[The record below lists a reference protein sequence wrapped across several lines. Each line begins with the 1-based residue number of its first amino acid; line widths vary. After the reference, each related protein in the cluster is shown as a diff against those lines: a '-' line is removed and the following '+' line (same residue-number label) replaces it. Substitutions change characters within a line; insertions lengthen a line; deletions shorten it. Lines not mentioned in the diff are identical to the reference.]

1 MKLNLQK
8 LTLLFVLL
16 SLQFSLFSQCVL
28 VPLDLKQRVQASE
41 LIIEGMVVDKQSY
54 WNDEKTMIYTANT
67 IQLSRVYKGS
77 EWIGNTSRLELITL
91 GGTVGLNAL
100 KVSPELS
107 LEMGDIGIFM
117 LVQKDQNWVSES
129 GPQGFIKID
138 KHNGTSADMY
148 TQYPRSSIE
157 KEITSITSIPVVIVN
172 ENLTKITF
180 SSKRAAPS
188 ISSISPTTLTSGTS
202 TVLTIKGSNFKSTR
216 DTSSVQFRDADKGG
230 LSFIKALKRDYI
242 SWTDTQIRVLV
253 RTTAGTGKIRVVVG
267 GNGNIESTDTLKV
280 TYAHSNVVLGDTI
293 AYENQLIGLNQFNGI
308 TWKMNRR
315 FFDSTGA
322 RGAFL
327 RSIERWRCGTLVNW
341 DTLGR
346 LNHSAIKR
354 DKVNMC
360 GWDTSNAMP
369 SGVLAQC
376 FSWYAG
382 CFTPGLV
389 WYTEEM
395 DIRFRV
401 KPTSSTNWLYTT
413 GNANNNQFHFESV
426 ATHELGHGHQLGH
439 VISSP
444 VVMHFAIAN
453 GQTKPNLTTNDI
465 NCGTY
470 VINKS
475 GTAVCGRQKHNKI
488 TQSTCTLVAPLSN
501 FTYSKVQPCKDE
513 TIQFTDSS
521 VGNVSAYVW
530 DFGSGA
536 TPATANTKGPHSVKY
551 SNGGS
556 KTVSLKITTG
566 SGDLTRNKTFN
577 VASDSKIK
585 PTFTYTVAEQA
596 KVSFVNT
603 SNNALSSEWV
613 FGDGDSAFTLNANHT
628 YNNGGVYQVKLKTQN
643 LCNTHDTTV
652 SIKISAVDF
661 VHSEGS
667 FCIGKKLVFQD
678 ASDNNASSWQWTF
691 PGGIPATANGK
702 GPHAVQFS
710 SAGAVSA
717 TLTVGV
723 TGSPNH
729 IYTKTAL
736 ATIGNDTF
744 SNANFTYVY
753 QGSNGVGFVNLSKG
767 SSNTYKWN
775 FGDGDS
781 SNQKNPSH
789 RYSNANNQMVRL
801 TATGVCNTHDT
812 TIALRNFTNLGSLE
826 TNNKFK
832 IVPNPS
838 NGIMMIAAPKNELVS
853 LELYDAMGRRI
864 VFKKV
869 ITNVVIS
876 DLGLAKGMYVVKV
889 SQADYTETLKCLVD

>member
-16 SLQFSLFSQCVL
+16 SLQISLFSQCVL
-28 VPLDLKQRVQASE
+28 VPLDLKQRVNASE
-41 LIIEGMVVDKQSY
+41 LIIEGMVVNKQSY
-54 WNDEKTMIYTANT
+54 WNSEKTMIYTSNT
-67 IQLSRVYKGS
+67 IQLSRVYKGA
-77 EWIGNTSRLELITL
+77 ELINNASQLNVITL

-107 LEMGDIGIFM
+107 LVMGEIGIFM

-138 KHNGTSADMY
+138 KHNGTSADLY
-148 TQYPRSSIE
+148 SQYPRFSID
-157 KEITSITSIPVVIVN
+157 KEIISITSLPVVNIN
-172 ENLTKITF
+172 ENLTKFTF

-188 ISSISPTTLTSGTS
+188 ISSINPTTLTSGTS
-202 TVLTIKGSNFKSTR
+202 TVLTIKGTNFKSTR

-230 LSFIKALKRDYI
+230 LSYIKALKRDYV
-242 SWTDTQIRVLV
+242 SWNDTQIRLIV
-253 RTTAGTGKIRVVVG
+253 RSTAGTGKIRVVVG

-293 AYENQLIGLNQFNGI
+293 AYENQLIGINQVNGI

-322 RGAFL
+322 KGAFL
-327 RSIERWRCGTLVNW
+327 RSIERWRCGTLINW

-360 GWDTSNAMP
+360 GWDTSNAMA

-382 CFTPGLV
+382 CFSPGLV

-401 KPTSSTNWLYTT
+401 KPTASTNWLYTT
-413 GNANNNQFHFESV
+413 GNANSNQFHFESV

-453 GQTKPNLTTNDI
+453 GQTKPSLTNNDI

-470 VINKS
+470 VVNKS
-475 GTAVCGRQKHNKI
+475 GTAVCGRLKHNKL
-488 TQSTCTLVAPLSN
+488 SSGNCALVAPVSN
-501 FTYSKVQPCKDE
+501 FTISKNQPCKDE
-513 TIQFTDSS
+513 FIQYTDSS

-530 DFGSGA
+530 NFGTDA
-536 TPATANTKGPHSVKY
+536 TPATANTKGPHLVKY
-551 SNGGS
+551 SSGGS
-556 KTVSLKITTG
+556 KTVSLKITTAA
-566 SGDLTRNKTFN
+566 GDFTKNK
-577 VASDSKIK
+577 A
-585 PTFTYTVAEQA
+585 YTVISDTKIVPKFTFSVAEKA

-603 SNNALSSEWV
+603 SNNPLSSEWV
-613 FGDGDSAFTLNANHT
+613 FGDGDSAFTLNTNHT
-628 YNNGGVYQVKLKTQN
+628 YNNGGIYQVKLKTQN
-643 LCNTHDTTV
+643 LCNTHDTTIAV
-652 SIKISAVDF
+652 KIASIDF
-661 VHSEGS
+661 THSEGS
-667 FCIGKKLVFQD
+667 FCIGEKLVFQD
-678 ASDNNASSWQWTF
+678 ASDNNASSWQWSFT
-691 PGGIPATANGK
+691 GGIPATASGK

-710 SAGAVSA
+710 SAGAVNA

-744 SNANFTYVY
+744 SNASFTYVY

-812 TIALRNFTNLGSLE
+812 TIALRNFTNLVLLE
-826 TNNKFK
+826 KNSKFK

-838 NGIMMIAAPKNELVS
+838 NGIIMISAPKNELVL

-864 VFKKV
+864 VFKTV
-869 ITNVVIS
+869 STNVAIS
-876 DLGLAKGMYVVKV
+876 DLGLAKGMYLVKV
-889 SQADYTETLKCLVD
+889 TQADYSEILKCLVD